1 MIDHPERELQGRIE
15 SNYSPGGI
23 AVVAVQE
30 VLSSDVR
37 EQAEAAGKIVFEDDP
52 EAQPRDEVA
61 GVQRLERMP
70 RIREAEGVC
79 PAESGIEF
87 RIESLVDL
95 AKGRI
100 IEDSVHESIRGA
112 VVVRI
117 ELSLIGRAGTGVVAI
132 PSGNAQRPR
141 IVEVVAERKGTVG
154 RNGVPASFVVE
165 ERPDMVVKTDLRP
178 ALDGQEPAVSVLVGG
193 CGSDVRPGGEP
204 RRAGEQQR
212 GKNGKIFFHDIGL
225 FGE

>member
-1 MIDHPERELQGRIE
+1 MVDYPERNLQGRIE
-15 SNYSPGGI
+15 RDGGSGGI

-30 VLSSDVR
+30 VLGSDVR
-37 EQAEAAGKIVFEDDP
+37 EQAEAAGEIVFEDDP
-52 EAQPRDEVA
+52 EAQSRDEVV

-70 RIREAEGVC
+70 RIREAESIC

-87 RIESLVDL
+87 RIEGLVDL

-100 IEDSVHESIRGA
+100 IEYSVHESIRGA

-117 ELSLIGRAGTGVVAI
+117 ELSLIGRTGAGVVAI

-141 IVEVVAERKGTVG
+141 IVEVVAERKGAVG
-154 RNGVPASFVVE
+154 RNGLPASSVVE
-165 ERPDMVVKTDLRP
+165 ERPDMVVKTDLRS

-193 CGSDVRPGGEP
+193 CGSDVRSGGEP

-212 GKNGKIFFHDIGL
+212 GKDGKIFFHDIGL
-225 FGE
+225 FGG